1 MFASIMRGAKIF
13 HSKRLQSCGLF
24 VFKEVMI
31 LAKTKRGRP
40 TKMTQGTLRKLEE
53 LFVRGLSDEE
63 ACLIADIGT
72 TTLYDY
78 CKENPEFS
86 ERKELLKQR
95 VKTRAKLNISKAIED
110 GDIDLS
116 KWYLERRDNDFK
128 TKQAVTHDGEVNINQ
143 TNPFADLTTDE
154 LRKLID
160 DG

>member
-1 MFASIMRGAKIF
+1 MARWFVIGCFETIRNNTALKPVHRCRIF
-13 HSKRLQSCGLF
+13 DDGFETIRNNTALKHISK
-24 VFKEVMI
+24 
-31 LAKTKRGRP
+31 P
-40 TKMTQGTLRKLEE
+40 
-53 LFVRGLSDEE
+53 
-63 ACLIADIGT
+63 
-72 TTLYDY
+72 TLYDY
-78 CKENPEFS
+78 CDKNPDFR

-95 VKTRAKLNISKAIED
+95 VKTRAKLNISKAIDD

-143 TNPFADLTTDE
+143 TNPFADLTTDD

>member
-1 MFASIMRGAKIF
+1 
-13 HSKRLQSCGLF
+13 
-24 VFKEVMI
+24 MI

-40 TKMTQGTLRKLEE
+40 TKMTQGTLQKLEE

-63 ACLIADIGT
+63 ACLLADIGT